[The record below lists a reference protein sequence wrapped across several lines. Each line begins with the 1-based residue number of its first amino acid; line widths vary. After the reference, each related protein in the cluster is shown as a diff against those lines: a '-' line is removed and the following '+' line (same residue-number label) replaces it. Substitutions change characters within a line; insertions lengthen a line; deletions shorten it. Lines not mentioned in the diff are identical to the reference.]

1 RKQAGETL
9 QDSEYLFKS
18 FTEAS
23 FESIFF
29 SENGICIEQ
38 NPVAEITFGYTS
50 EEAIGR
56 LAIDWIAPESKEL
69 VTKKMMEGV
78 IEPYEAIALKKD
90 GSTFPCQLHA
100 KEMQYKGKRIRV
112 TSLRDI
118 TDFKILESNLRIKEE
133 RFRLIAQ
140 SSNDIFYELDA
151 KTGELR
157 WFGNIDIALG
167 YQNGEIEHTLDAW
180 IKVIHPED
188 RSSHN
193 DTVELHIN
201 SNEATNYVYRVICK
215 DGSLRYWNDS
225 SLPLLDSDNTPM
237 KWLGGISDITERK
250 QAEEKIQHLNL
261 VLRTIR
267 NVNQLIVTEKNRDV
281 LIQKICDILTENRG
295 YANAWIVLLDEHG
308 EYLNF
313 AGARLDKSLIPIMTM
328 LEEGTLTIC
337 GNRVLKTKEMVI
349 IEDTAKECV
358 DCPLSSNYAG
368 RGGYSACIRHGS
380 NIYGL
385 LTVSV
390 PNSFIKDK
398 EEQDVFREIV
408 GDIGFALQNIELDK
422 KHKRAENALQES
434 ESKFKNLSDLTFEGI
449 LIHNKGFSQDLNLSL
464 ANMFGYKQEELIG
477 QNLIQML
484 VPKKYHA
491 LIAENIHKNHAL
503 PYQVEGIKKD
513 GTKFPLEIEAR
524 DIIKD
529 KNAGLRVTA
538 FRDITERKH
547 SEKQLRDRENRL
559 RSIFRAAPVG
569 IGVVSERV
577 IIQVNEQVCKI
588 SGYSKDELLGQG
600 TRMLYPSDH
609 EYEFVG
615 KEKYAQIQQNGT
627 GTVETKWKR
636 KDGEIID
643 VLLSSSPIDQDDHS
657 QGVTFTVLDI
667 THRKQVEEAM
677 IRAKLVA
684 EEANRNKSEFLAN
697 MSHELRTPMNSIL
710 GFSDLLLNGTYG
722 DMAKKQKEPLKHV
735 HEKGKHLMS
744 LINAILDISKIE
756 AGTMEVYYERFNVQH
771 VLNDV
776 QIMMVQMATKKHI
789 TVDMDVDPQL
799 TGITADLTKFRE
811 ILYNLV
817 ENAIKFTPENGLVK
831 INAIREDDRAR
842 ISVTD
847 TGIGIA
853 EEHQDR
859 IFEPFMQANSS
870 TTRRYGGTGLGLNLV
885 KEYVRMHGGGV
896 WLESEVGKGS
906 TFTFTI
912 PIEPADGE
920 N

>member
-1 RKQAGETL
+1 MEADLQERIKELNCFYGISTIIEKDLPMEDTLQKVVNLFPDAWQYPDITCARILFDDNIYQTDNFQETSWKQSSSIIVNKAQVGAVEVFYFEERPEMDEGPFLKEERSLIDAVAERMGRVSERKQAGETL
-9 QDSEYLFKS
+9 HDREYLFKS

-368 RGGYSACIRHGS
+368 QGGYSACIRHGD

-385 LTVSV
+385 LTVC
-390 PNSFIKDK
+390 FLGD
-398 EEQDVFREIV
+398 QFGTYHCLFYLLAMGDVTNKSR
-408 GDIGFALQNIELDK
+408 ELDTRIRRK
-422 KHKRAENALQES
+422 AYCA
-434 ESKFKNLSDLTFEGI
+434 
-449 LIHNKGFSQDLNLSL
+449 DLNINYLTIL
-464 ANMFGYKQEELIG
+464 ASMPGFK
-477 QNLIQML
+477 
-484 VPKKYHA
+484 P
-491 LIAENIHKNHAL
+491 
-503 PYQVEGIKKD
+503 
-513 GTKFPLEIEAR
+513 
-524 DIIKD
+524 
-529 KNAGLRVTA
+529 
-538 FRDITERKH
+538 ITSRTYY
-547 SEKQLRDRENRL
+547 LL
-559 RSIFRAAPVG
+559 YTLCSIFRCLQDFYVRYGHIKQLLPTISYHFTVG
-569 IGVVSERV
+569 IIDFQE
-577 IIQVNEQVCKI
+577 
-588 SGYSKDELLGQG
+588 SGL
-600 TRMLYPSDH
+600 
-609 EYEFVG
+609 
-615 KEKYAQIQQNGT
+615 
-627 GTVETKWKR
+627 
-636 KDGEIID
+636 
-643 VLLSSSPIDQDDHS
+643 
-657 QGVTFTVLDI
+657 
-667 THRKQVEEAM
+667 
-677 IRAKLVA
+677 
-684 EEANRNKSEFLAN
+684 
-697 MSHELRTPMNSIL
+697 
-710 GFSDLLLNGTYG
+710 
-722 DMAKKQKEPLKHV
+722 
-735 HEKGKHLMS
+735 
-744 LINAILDISKIE
+744 
-756 AGTMEVYYERFNVQH
+756 
-771 VLNDV
+771 
-776 QIMMVQMATKKHI
+776 
-789 TVDMDVDPQL
+789 
-799 TGITADLTKFRE
+799 
-811 ILYNLV
+811 
-817 ENAIKFTPENGLVK
+817 
-831 INAIREDDRAR
+831 
-842 ISVTD
+842 
-847 TGIGIA
+847 
-853 EEHQDR
+853 
-859 IFEPFMQANSS
+859 
-870 TTRRYGGTGLGLNLV
+870 
-885 KEYVRMHGGGV
+885 
-896 WLESEVGKGS
+896 
-906 TFTFTI
+906 
-912 PIEPADGE
+912 
-920 N
+920 